1 MLAAPVLETTVRL
14 HEPLDLVRTLAPMM
28 RGSGDPT
35 MRIERDGTVWRT
47 VRTARGPATL
57 RLRRG
62 GMGLRATA
70 WGEGAE
76 AALEQLPDLVGLTDE
91 PQLLVPR
98 DRLVAEL
105 VHRLPGVRLP
115 RTHRL
120 FEALLPAILEQKVT
134 GTEAWRGYRRLLRHV
149 SEPAPG
155 PIPLLLPA
163 AAERV
168 AALPS
173 YAMHPFGIERRRAEV
188 VRRAAREAGRLERAD
203 RDEAY
208 ARMRAMSGIG
218 PWTVA
223 EVGRLTYG
231 DPDAVSV
238 GDFHLPSLV
247 AWTFAGE
254 RRADDARML
263 ELLEPYRGQRGRV
276 QRLLEVGRVV
286 APRYGPRLAPRQ
298 IAAI

>member
-173 YAMHPFGIERRRAEV
+173 YAMHPFGIERRRAQV
-188 VRRAAREAGRLERAD
+188 DSRPAREAARQECAD
-203 RDEAY
+203 RDEA
-208 ARMRAMSGIG
+208 
-218 PWTVA
+218 
-223 EVGRLTYG
+223 
-231 DPDAVSV
+231 
-238 GDFHLPSLV
+238 
-247 AWTFAGE
+247 
-254 RRADDARML
+254 
-263 ELLEPYRGQRGRV
+263 
-276 QRLLEVGRVV
+276 
-286 APRYGPRLAPRQ
+286 
-298 IAAI
+298 